1 MWRRVK
7 REARLFL
14 FHGDIKKQAGGICFV
29 RVTNDKGMVIKKF
42 VKK

>member
-7 REARLFL
+7 REARLFC
-14 FHGDIKKQAGGICFV
+14 FTVTSKNRPEAFCFV